1 MGLNKFEILKHQL
14 PPEEHI
20 RPTLLVIFLF
30 IRVREIQFT
39 PGYAGRL
46 TLCGIKKKNR
56 PVIYS
61 QLFVFILGPSCPVF
75 L

>member
-1 MGLNKFEILKHQL
+1 MALGQMWGRRRGHWPSKLKSGAWD
-14 PPEEHI
+14 
-20 RPTLLVIFLF
+20 R
-30 IRVREIQFT
+30 
-39 PGYAGRL
+39 
-46 TLCGIKKKNR
+46 GISRDADPLWNKKNQ